1 MGASSK
7 NFRALISA
15 LLIILSSFLYCQQH
29 IWWPSC
35 IINSRFFHVRTWV
48 GRVGMSAC
56 RRTKSQIL
64 KSSQQCVAAPTSQ
77 IYLTSYTGYQEAPDC
92 SKESAIWSVV
102 TNPAEIKKDDEFMN
116 VCVCNISTDADRID
130 VPLAEIA
137 SISSKQTSREL
148 PPLWYSLKMQNEKK
162 ILHFEC
168 FWNHLKR
175 TGITCR
181 DH

>member
-1 MGASSK
+1 
-7 NFRALISA
+7 
-15 LLIILSSFLYCQQH
+15 
-29 IWWPSC
+29 
-35 IINSRFFHVRTWV
+35 
-48 GRVGMSAC
+48 MSGLELAVLAC
-56 RRTKSQIL
+56 RPAGEPKAKSW
-64 KSSQQCVAAPTSQ
+64 SQASNVLQRQHHRSTSHPTQ
-77 IYLTSYTGYQEAPDC
+77 AIKTQEAPDC

-175 TGITCR
+175 TDITCR
-181 DH
+181 DHKSGFTSRLVKMGEGR